1 MKFKNCGK
9 KTYKEIKDTLKKHGV
24 SWIPAYCPGFT
35 VAEANESL
43 QMKNENEINSLE
55 EIIAKLKNVSIENA
69 DLSVRSYNCLAYA
82 KIKTLYDFAILSE
95 YEAYQIPNLG
105 KRSIAEIAKKI
116 QAFGV
121 SYPIKKSDYL
131 NRERPVKFL
140 GISNFSIEYLSDKN
154 INTLEELIALDNND
168 YECFISELPIS
179 DVVKILFMSSL
190 KKAIK
195 LNDRNYNDYVRFAIS
210 EICKPFNENEKQ
222 ILSLAFGL
230 NDNKIWP
237 TDVLASTL
245 AISENSMSTI
255 VKNICIN
262 FLTEENIKRLSPG
275 IQYCKEKGEDF
286 FYKNGYSLLLKNIN
300 ELCKKAEQDE

>member
-1 MKFKNCGK
+1 
-9 KTYKEIKDTLKKHGV
+9 
-24 SWIPAYCPGFT
+24 
-35 VAEANESL
+35 
-43 QMKNENEINSLE
+43 
-55 EIIAKLKNVSIENA
+55 
-69 DLSVRSYNCLAYA
+69 
-82 KIKTLYDFAILSE
+82 
-95 YEAYQIPNLG
+95 
-105 KRSIAEIAKKI
+105 
-116 QAFGV
+116 
-121 SYPIKKSDYL
+121 
-131 NRERPVKFL
+131 
-140 GISNFSIEYLSDKN
+140 
-154 INTLEELIALDNND
+154 
-168 YECFISELPIS
+168 
-179 DVVKILFMSSL
+179 MSSL